1 MLSATTTT
9 TPSLGA
15 HSSRRSARARSAAI
29 PPAPRPRHCLRRRL
43 PSAASTADNAA
54 APSSGPVAS
63 PFSSA
68 SVHRQVGASNPPA
81 PAAAADASLPQLS
94 VEAVDACL
102 DEVRPY
108 LIADG
113 GDVEVVSAEGRSV
126 ALRLRGACSSCSSSD
141 ATMRMG
147 LERAIRARFGSDV
160 QVEQVTASGEEASGA
175 GPPRATVEAVDGH
188 LNMLRNAVASLGG
201 RVRVAELKAAE
212 SGKEEEGQQRA
223 IVWYKGPR
231 SIGNGIKAAIL
242 ERFPGDVVEVEM
254 ADFPPGEE

>member
-1 MLSATTTT
+1 MLSAATTT
-9 TPSLGA
+9 SLGLSA
-15 HSSRRSARARSAAI
+15 LSRGSARARSAAI
-29 PPAPRPRHCLRRRL
+29 PPAPRPRHHCLPRGRL
-43 PSAASTADNAA
+43 PSAASSAASADSS
-54 APSSGPVAS
+54 PSGPVAS

-81 PAAAADASLPQLS
+81 PAAAADASLPELS

-113 GDVEVVSAEGRSV
+113 GDVEVVSAGGRSV

-160 QVEQVTASGEEASGA
+160 QVEQVTASGEEGPGA
-175 GPPRATVEAVDGH
+175 GPARATVEAVDGH

-201 RVRVAELKAAE
+201 RVRVAELKAAVD
-212 SGKEEEGQQRA
+212 KEEGQRA
-223 IVWYKGPR
+223 VVWYKGPR

-254 ADFPPGEE
+254 TDFPPGEE